1 LSGGSA
7 PAWHGYFIREFRQPS
22 AKGRIVVLWMPPAR
36 KMGNLL
42 KPLSGR
48 GRPPE
53 ARYQNLAAQALG
65 SGAAM
70 HDRDSFY
77 YRAIRTKI
85 GDALRAQYDLSPLP
99 HTFLA
104 ILMQLDEKAR
114 ENAPRAPMPGSR

>member
-1 LSGGSA
+1 
-7 PAWHGYFIREFRQPS
+7 
-22 AKGRIVVLWMPPAR
+22 
-36 KMGNLL
+36 MGNLL

-85 GDALRAQYDLSPLP
+85 GDALRAQYDLSLPLP
-99 HTFLA
+99 HIFLA
-104 ILMQLDEKAR
+104 LLMQLDEKPR
-114 ENAPRAPMPGSR
+114 EKTPRAPGPRSR